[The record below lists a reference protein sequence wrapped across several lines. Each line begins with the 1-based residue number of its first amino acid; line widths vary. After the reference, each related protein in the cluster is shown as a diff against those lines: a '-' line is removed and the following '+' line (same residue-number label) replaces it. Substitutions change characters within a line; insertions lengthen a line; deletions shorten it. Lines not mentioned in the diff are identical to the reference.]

1 MNSTLLPWRS
11 LKTRVTL
18 FTLAIFVVSLWVLA
32 FFASRILREDMQR
45 ALGEQQFATVS
56 VFANEVNSDLS
67 DRMRALETIGREVSP
82 AILDNPE
89 TLQALLEQRPLLE
102 LLFNAGIF
110 VTGTDGTAIASLPT
124 STQRIGVNFLDRDFI
139 AAALKEGKA
148 SIGRPVI
155 GRQLKSPIFVMAV
168 PLRDSQGKVIGVL
181 AGVTDLGKPNF
192 LDRITQ
198 SQYGKT
204 GGYWLIAPQ
213 HKLVVTA
220 TDKSYIMQPV
230 PAPGIN
236 AIDDQYMQGYEG
248 FGIGVSSR
256 GVLELSAAKGIPV
269 AGWYLAASLPAQEA
283 FAPIDAM
290 LRRLMLSALLITL
303 LAGAL
308 TWWLITRMLRQQF
321 APMLTAS
328 RALVTLAASDQ
339 PVPALSVTSQDEI
352 GELIGGFNRL
362 LETLGNREKALSE
375 SEARFRHFYEKN
387 SSVLLLI
394 DPTSGEIVDA
404 NPAALDYYGFPGQ
417 QLIGMSIGAI
427 NTLPPEQIA
436 EERQKALHE
445 ERNYF
450 LFSHR
455 LASGEVRE
463 VEVHSTPIDTGGRRV
478 LFSIVHD
485 ITERK
490 QTQDALRKSEA
501 KYRTLLN
508 NLSAGVVVHN
518 PDTLILFSNAAAT
531 SLLGLTEDQLLG
543 KAAMDSDWCFL
554 QENGTPMP
562 QKDYPVNQ
570 VIASG
575 EGLRNQVVGV
585 QRPHHTEPTWVL
597 CNSYPMHDEEGKIL
611 QVVVTFTDITE
622 RKLAEEALKEAK
634 ALTDAIVENVPLMI
648 FLKEATDQRFVVL
661 NQAGEDLLGFDRK
674 NLIGKNDLDLF
685 PPQQAA
691 HFMAKDR
698 EVLDGEVRLLDIPEE
713 PIMTANKGQR
723 LLHTRKVCIQ
733 GANGT
738 TKFLLGISEDITER
752 KQAEARLQLSASV
765 FEHAGEGIIITDAD
779 GTILDVNEAFTR
791 ITGYLPDEALG
802 QNPRL
807 LGSGRQDQAFYADMW
822 RGLLAEGHWSGEI
835 WNRRKDGSV
844 FAELLTISAVR
855 DAHGTPQHYVGL
867 FSDITAIKEYQN
879 QLEHLAN
886 FDALTHLPNRVL
898 LADRLQQG
906 MAQAKRRGQ
915 QLAVAYLDLDG
926 FKTINDTHGHEAGD
940 QVLITLAARMKQ
952 ALREGDTLARLGGD
966 EFVAVLIDLEDR
978 SASLPVFTRQL
989 AAAAHPIQVGDLS
1002 LQISASLGVTFYPQ
1016 DQDIDADQLLR
1027 QADQAM
1033 YQAKVAGKNRYH
1045 LFDSEQDRFL
1055 RGQYESREHI
1065 RLALEHH
1072 EFVLYYQPKVNMRT
1086 GKVMGAEALIR
1097 WQHPEKGLL
1106 PPALFLPVIEDDA
1119 LAVTL
1124 GEWVI
1129 DTALTQIERW
1139 HAAGLEMPVSVN
1151 IGARQLQ
1158 QRDFVERLCAILAAH
1173 PRVNPDRLELEVL
1186 ESNAVEDIAQVSRVI
1201 EACAQFGVMFAL
1213 DDFGTGYSSLTYLK
1227 RLHVTQLKIDQSFVR
1242 DLLDDPDDLVI
1253 VQGVISLAAAFNRQV
1268 IAEGVE
1274 TVPHGTLLLRLG
1286 CELAQGYGIAR
1297 PMTAEE
1303 LPHWSASWQPDPA
1316 WCDGVALRA

>member
-18 FTLAIFVVSLWVLA
+18 FTLAIFMVSLWVLA
-32 FFASRILREDMQR
+32 FFASRILREDLR
-45 ALGEQQFATVS
+45 HALGEQQFATVS
-56 VFANEVNSDLS
+56 MFANEVNSDLS
-67 DRMRALETIGREVSP
+67 ERMRALETIAREVSP
-82 AILDNPE
+82 AILGNPE

-110 VTGTDGTAIASLPT
+110 VAGTDGTAIASLPT
-124 STQRIGVNFLDRDFI
+124 STQRIGVNYRDRDFM

-155 GRQLKSPIFVMAV
+155 GRRLKSPIFVMAV
-168 PLRDSQGKVIGVL
+168 PLRDSQGQVTGVL
-181 AGVTDLGKPNF
+181 AGVTDLDKPNF
-192 LDRITQ
+192 LDKITQ

-236 AIDDQYMQGYEG
+236 AIDDQYLQGYEG

-256 GVLELSAAKGIPV
+256 GVLELSAAKGIPL
-269 AGWYLAASLPAQEA
+269 AGWYLAVSLPAQEA
-283 FAPIDAM
+283 FAPIDAL
-290 LRRLMLSALLITL
+290 LRRLMLGALLITL
-303 LAGAL
+303 LAGVL
-308 TWWLITRMLRQQF
+308 IWSLITRMLRQQF

-328 RALVTLAASDQ
+328 RALVTLAVSDQ

-352 GELIGGFNRL
+352 GDLIGGFNRL
-362 LETLGNREKALSE
+362 LETLGKREKALTE
-375 SEARFRHFYEKN
+375 SEE
-387 SSVLLLI
+387 
-394 DPTSGEIVDA
+394 
-404 NPAALDYYGFPGQ
+404 
-417 QLIGMSIGAI
+417 
-427 NTLPPEQIA
+427 
-436 EERQKALHE
+436 
-445 ERNYF
+445 
-450 LFSHR
+450 
-455 LASGEVRE
+455 
-463 VEVHSTPIDTGGRRV
+463 
-478 LFSIVHD
+478 
-485 ITERK
+485 
-490 QTQDALRKSEA
+490 
-501 KYRTLLN
+501 KYRSLLN
-508 NLSAGVVVHN
+508 NLSSGVVVHN
-518 PDTLILFSNAAAT
+518 PDTSILLSNAAAT
-531 SLLGLTEDQLLG
+531 VLLGLTEDQLWG
-543 KAAMDSDWCFL
+543 RTAMDPDWCFL
-554 QENGTPMP
+554 QENGTLMP
-562 QKDYPVNQ
+562 LTDYPVNR

-585 QRPHHTEPTWVL
+585 QRPHHAEPNWVL
-597 CNSYPMHDEEGKIL
+597 CNAYPMHDEEGKIL
-611 QVVVTFTDITE
+611 QVVVTFT
-622 RKLAEEALKEAK
+622 
-634 ALTDAIVENVPLMI
+634 
-648 FLKEATDQRFVVL
+648 
-661 NQAGEDLLGFDRK
+661 
-674 NLIGKNDLDLF
+674 
-685 PPQQAA
+685 
-691 HFMAKDR
+691 
-698 EVLDGEVRLLDIPEE
+698 
-713 PIMTANKGQR
+713 
-723 LLHTRKVCIQ
+723 
-733 GANGT
+733 
-738 TKFLLGISEDITER
+738 DITER

-765 FEHAGEGIIITDAD
+765 FEHAGEGIIITNAD

-791 ITGYLPDEALG
+791 ITGYLPEEALG
-802 QNPRL
+802 QNPRFL
-807 LGSGRQDQAFYADMW
+807 ASGLQDQAFYANLW
-822 RGLLAEGHWSGEI
+822 RVLLAEGQWSGEI

-855 DAHGTPQHYVGL
+855 DAHGSPRHYVAL

-898 LADRLQQG
+898 LADRLQQA

-915 QLAVAYLDLDG
+915 QLAVAFLDLDG
-926 FKTINDTHGHEAGD
+926 FKTINDTHGHEVGD
-940 QVLITLAARMKQ
+940 QVLITLAARMKRV
-952 ALREGDTLARLGGD
+952 LREGDTLARLGGD

-978 SASLPVFTRQL
+978 SASLPMLTRQL
-989 AAAAHPIQVGDLS
+989 TAAAQPVQVEDLS
-1002 LQISASLGVTFYPQ
+1002 LRLSASLGVTFYPQ
-1016 DQDIDADQLLR
+1016 DHDIDADQLLR

-1045 LFDSEQDRFL
+1045 LFDSEQDRHL
-1055 RGQYESREHI
+1055 RGQYESREHL
-1065 RLALEHH
+1065 RLALEHQ

-1086 GKVMGAEALIR
+1086 GQVIGAEALIR
-1097 WQHPEKGLL
+1097 WRHPEKGLL
-1106 PPALFLPVIEDDA
+1106 PPALFLPMIEDHA
-1119 LAVTL
+1119 LAVPL

-1139 HAAGLEMPVSVN
+1139 QAMGLEMPVSVN

-1158 QRDFVERLCAILAAH
+1158 QRDFVERLRAILAAH

-1186 ESNAVEDIAQVSRVI
+1186 ETHAVEDIAQVSRVI
-1201 EACAQFGVMFAL
+1201 EACAEFGVMFAL

-1253 VQGVISLAAAFNRQV
+1253 VQGVISLAAAFKRQV

-1303 LPHWSASWQPDPA
+1303 LPLWSATWQPDPA
-1316 WCDGVALRA
+1316 WRDGLAPGA